1 MASNTAK
8 AAHRGDGGDLRN
20 SHSGRGDCSENRC
33 SGDQT
38 QPVCTVEKSGREQFR
53 IRIRDFNRVAKVEI
67 RVFELDGEGIWRS
80 TPRAIVIPRNAI
92 AGVISGLWTA
102 GARL

>member
-1 MASNTAK
+1 MATNAAK
-8 AAHRGDGGDLRN
+8 AAQHGDAGDLRN
-20 SHSGRGDCSENRC
+20 SQSGRADASENIG
-33 SGDQT
+33 SIDQT

-53 IRIRDFNRVAKVEI
+53 ISIRDFNRVAKVEI
-67 RVFELDGEGIWRS
+67 RVFELDGEGIWRP
-80 TPRAIVIPRNAI
+80 TPRAIVIPRTAI